1 MATYIVLM
9 NFTEKGIKAVRD
21 TAKRADA
28 AKAMAKKAGVAMKDA
43 HWTPI
48 GRSAPTTA
56 SSSTRRP
63 TTRR

>member
-28 AKAMAKKAGVAMKDA
+28 AKRL
-43 HWTPI
+43 P
-48 GRSAPTTA
+48 
-56 SSSTRRP
+56 RRRESP
-63 TTRR
+63 